1 MEKLDALKILFQCA
15 DQYHEKLCDNTLLII
30 SANTSGNKTF
40 ATEILFERTNF
51 LHLTGVKFQKGK
63 HLSPNTFYNLCR
75 SRRLKKED
83 FELAPDGTTER
94 KLSILPAIVGS
105 ENLGANMIGD
115 YYDRKPVL
123 VTEKLAGNI
132 RGCVGVVYDARR
144 KIYAPNTVLNL
155 DMRSSVRNRQRILLI
170 YQKHKTETEYT
181 KLVYRAKKID
191 WNSIRF
197 PKGYEDLP
205 SPATNIQQN

>member
-1 MEKLDALKILFQCA
+1 MEKHDALKILFQCA
-15 DQYHEKLCDNTLLII
+15 DQYYENLCDNTLLII
-30 SANTSGNKTF
+30 SAIYSGKKTF

-75 SRRLKKED
+75 TRRLKKED

-170 YQKHKTETEYT
+170 YQKHKKETEYA
-181 KLVYRAKKID
+181 KLV
-191 WNSIRF
+191 
-197 PKGYEDLP
+197 
-205 SPATNIQQN
+205 

>member
-1 MEKLDALKILFQCA
+1 MEKHDALKILFQCA
-15 DQYHEKLCDNTLLII
+15 DQYYEKLCDNTLLII
-30 SANTSGNKTF
+30 SANNSGNKTF

-75 SRRLKKED
+75 TRRLKKED

-170 YQKHKTETEYT
+170 YQKH
-181 KLVYRAKKID
+181 
-191 WNSIRF
+191 
-197 PKGYEDLP
+197 
-205 SPATNIQQN
+205 